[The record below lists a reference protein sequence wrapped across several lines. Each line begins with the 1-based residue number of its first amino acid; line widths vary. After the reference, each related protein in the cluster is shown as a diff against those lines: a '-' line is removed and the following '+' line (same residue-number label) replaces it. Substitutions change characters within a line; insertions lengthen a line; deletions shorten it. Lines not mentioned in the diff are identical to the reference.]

1 MDQAGGAQESRR
13 DGTVRRDAAGAA
25 DRARG
30 ADASGEETEE
40 AREAA
45 RGGHPDGY
53 WYPEHD
59 SAIDVLTALRT
70 YQAAHSDM
78 RRRVSAGMDMN
89 TTDLAALRHVIAH
102 ERHGEPLT
110 PLGLARLLRIS
121 GASSSKLL
129 DRLTTSGHLQRVPNP
144 HDRRSSVVVATDHGH
159 TQVRERLD
167 GLHARMHEAAE
178 QVPEEV
184 RGEVAA
190 FLRRIAG
197 VLDAEST
204 SDAPL
209 SSVTRSPAR
218 QRPSPHRG

>member
-1 MDQAGGAQESRR
+1 MDQAGGGQESRQ
-13 DGTVRRDAAGAA
+13 DGTARRDAAGAA

-30 ADASGEETEE
+30 ADAWGEATAE
-40 AREAA
+40 A
-45 RGGHPDGY
+45 GGEHPVGY

-70 YQAAHSDM
+70 YQAAHGDM
-78 RRRVSAGMDMN
+78 RRRMSAGMDMN
-89 TTDLAALRHVIAH
+89 TTDLAALRHVITH

-129 DRLTTSGHLQRVPNP
+129 DRLTASGHLQRVPNP
-144 HDRRSSVVVATDHGH
+144 HDRRSSVVVATEHGH
-159 TQVRERLD
+159 TEVRERLD
-167 GLHARMHEAAE
+167 GLHARMQEAAE
-178 QVPEEV
+178 QVPEEA

-197 VLDAEST
+197 VLDAEIT
-204 SDAPL
+204 SDPPL
-209 SSVTRSPAR
+209 SPVTRSSAP
-218 QRPSPHRG
+218 QRPSHRRG

>member
-1 MDQAGGAQESRR
+1 MDQGGGAQESRR
-13 DGTVRRDAAGAA
+13 EGTAHPVADGAA
-25 DRARG
+25 DDAPD
-30 ADASGEETEE
+30 ADASGEWTEE
-40 AREAA
+40 PGEVA
-45 RGGHPDGY
+45 RGEHPDGY

-59 SAIDVLTALRT
+59 SAIDLLAALRT
-70 YQAAHSDM
+70 YQAAHGDM
-78 RRRVSAGMDMN
+78 RRRTSAGMDMN
-89 TTDLAALRHVIAH
+89 MTDLDALRHVIAH
-102 ERHGEPLT
+102 ERHEEPLT

-129 DRLTTSGHLQRVPNP
+129 DRLTASGHLQRVPNP
-144 HDRRSSVVVATDHGH
+144 DDRRSSVVVATDHGH

-167 GLHARMHEAAE
+167 GLHARMQEAAE

-190 FLRRIAG
+190 FLRRIAA

-209 SSVTRSPAR
+209 PSVERSSPAPVPR
-218 QRPSPHRG
+218 RR

>member
-1 MDQAGGAQESRR
+1 MDQGGGAQESRR
-13 DGTVRRDAAGAA
+13 EGTAHPVAEGASVESP
-25 DRARG
+25 D
-30 ADASGEETEE
+30 ADASGEWTQKPGEV
-40 AREAA
+40 A
-45 RGGHPDGY
+45 RGEHPDGY

-59 SAIDVLTALRT
+59 SAIDLLAALRT
-70 YQAAHSDM
+70 YQAAHGDM
-78 RRRVSAGMDMN
+78 RRRTSAGMDMN
-89 TTDLAALRHVIAH
+89 MTDLDALRHVIAH
-102 ERHGEPLT
+102 ERHEEPLT

-129 DRLTTSGHLQRVPNP
+129 DRLTASGHLQRVPNP
-144 HDRRSSVVVATDHGH
+144 DDRRSSVVVATDHGH

-167 GLHARMHEAAE
+167 GLHARMQEAAE

-190 FLRRIAG
+190 FLRRIAA

-209 SSVTRSPAR
+209 PSVERSSPAPAPR
-218 QRPSPHRG
+218 RR

>member
-1 MDQAGGAQESRR
+1 MDQGGGAQESRR
-13 DGTVRRDAAGAA
+13 EGTAHPVADGAA
-25 DRARG
+25 DDAPD
-30 ADASGEETEE
+30 ADASGEWTQKPGEVAWGE
-40 AREAA
+40 
-45 RGGHPDGY
+45 HPDGY

-59 SAIDVLTALRT
+59 SAIDLLAALRT
-70 YQAAHSDM
+70 YEAAHGDM
-78 RRRVSAGMDMN
+78 RRRTSAGMDMN
-89 TTDLAALRHVIAH
+89 MTDLDALRHVIAH
-102 ERHGEPLT
+102 ERHEEPLT

-129 DRLTTSGHLQRVPNP
+129 DRLTASGHLQRVPNP
-144 HDRRSSVVVATDHGH
+144 DDRRSSVVVATDHGH

-167 GLHARMHEAAE
+167 GLHARMQEAAE

-190 FLRRIAG
+190 FLRRIAA

-209 SSVTRSPAR
+209 PSVERSSPAPAPR
-218 QRPSPHRG
+218 RR

>member
-1 MDQAGGAQESRR
+1 MDQGGGAQESRR
-13 DGTVRRDAAGAA
+13 EGTAHPVAAGAA
-25 DRARG
+25 DEAPD
-30 ADASGEETEE
+30 ADASGEWTEE
-40 AREAA
+40 PGEVA
-45 RGGHPDGY
+45 RGEHPDGY

-59 SAIDVLTALRT
+59 SAIDLLAALRT
-70 YQAAHSDM
+70 YQAAHGDM
-78 RRRVSAGMDMN
+78 RRRTSAGMDMN
-89 TTDLAALRHVIAH
+89 MTDLDALRHVIAH
-102 ERHGEPLT
+102 ERHEEPLT

-129 DRLTTSGHLQRVPNP
+129 DRLTASGHLQRVPNP
-144 HDRRSSVVVATDHGH
+144 DDRRSSVVVATDHGH

-167 GLHARMHEAAE
+167 GLHARMREAAE

-190 FLRRIAG
+190 FLRRIAA

-209 SSVTRSPAR
+209 PSVERSSPAPAPR
-218 QRPSPHRG
+218 RR

>member
-1 MDQAGGAQESRR
+1 MDQAGDAQGSR
-13 DGTVRRDAAGAA
+13 A
-25 DRARG
+25 
-30 ADASGEETEE
+30 E
-40 AREAA
+40 
-45 RGGHPDGY
+45 HPDGY

-59 SAIDVLTALRT
+59 SAIDVLSALRT
-70 YQAAHSDM
+70 YQAAHGDM
-78 RRRVSAGMDMN
+78 RRRTSAGMDMN
-89 TTDLAALRHVIAH
+89 MTDLDALRHVIAH

-129 DRLTTSGHLQRVPNP
+129 DRLTASGHLQRVPNP
-144 HDRRSSVVVATDHGH
+144 HDRRSSVVVVTDHGH
-159 TQVRERLD
+159 AQVRERLD
-167 GLHARMHEAAE
+167 GLHAQMQEAAE

-204 SDAPL
+204 SEAPL
-209 SSVTRSPAR
+209 SSVERSSPAPAPR
-218 QRPSPHRG
+218 RR

>member
-1 MDQAGGAQESRR
+1 MDQGGGAQESRR
-13 DGTVRRDAAGAA
+13 EGTAHPVAAGAA
-25 DRARG
+25 DEAPD
-30 ADASGEETEE
+30 ADASGEWTEKPGE
-40 AREAA
+40 VA
-45 RGGHPDGY
+45 RGEHPDGY

-59 SAIDVLTALRT
+59 SAIDLLAALRT
-70 YQAAHSDM
+70 YQAAHGDM
-78 RRRVSAGMDMN
+78 RRRTSAGMDMN
-89 TTDLAALRHVIAH
+89 MTDLAALRHVIAH
-102 ERHGEPLT
+102 ERHEEPLT

-129 DRLTTSGHLQRVPNP
+129 DRLTASGHLQRVPNP
-144 HDRRSSVVVATDHGH
+144 DDRRSSVVVATDHAH
-159 TQVRERLD
+159 TQVRERLG
-167 GLHARMHEAAE
+167 GLHARMQEAAE

-209 SSVTRSPAR
+209 SSVERSSPATAPR
-218 QRPSPHRG
+218 RR

>member
-1 MDQAGGAQESRR
+1 MDQGGGAQESRR
-13 DGTVRRDAAGAA
+13 EGTAHPVADGAA
-25 DRARG
+25 DDAPD
-30 ADASGEETEE
+30 ADASGEWTEE
-40 AREAA
+40 PGEVA
-45 RGGHPDGY
+45 RGVHPDGY

-59 SAIDVLTALRT
+59 SAIDLLAALRT
-70 YQAAHSDM
+70 YQAAHGDM
-78 RRRVSAGMDMN
+78 RRRTSAGMDMN
-89 TTDLAALRHVIAH
+89 MTDLDALRHVIAH
-102 ERHGEPLT
+102 ERHEEPLT

-129 DRLTTSGHLQRVPNP
+129 DRLTASGHLQRVPNP
-144 HDRRSSVVVATDHGH
+144 DDRRSSVVVATDHGH

-167 GLHARMHEAAE
+167 GLHARMQEAAE

-190 FLRRIAG
+190 FLRRIAA

-209 SSVTRSPAR
+209 PSVERSSPAPAPR
-218 QRPSPHRG
+218 RR

>member
-1 MDQAGGAQESRR
+1 
-13 DGTVRRDAAGAA
+13 
-25 DRARG
+25 
-30 ADASGEETEE
+30 
-40 AREAA
+40 
-45 RGGHPDGY
+45 
-53 WYPEHD
+53 
-59 SAIDVLTALRT
+59 
-70 YQAAHSDM
+70 M
-78 RRRVSAGMDMN
+78 RRRMSAGMDMN

-129 DRLTTSGHLQRVPNP
+129 DRLTASGHLQRVPNP

-167 GLHARMHEAAE
+167 GLHARMQEAAE
-178 QVPEEV
+178 QVPEDA

-204 SDAPL
+204 SDALL
-209 SSVTRSPAR
+209 SPVTRSPAP
-218 QRPSPHRG
+218 QRPSPRRG

>member
-1 MDQAGGAQESRR
+1 MDQGGGAQESRR
-13 DGTVRRDAAGAA
+13 EGTAHPVADGAA
-25 DRARG
+25 DDAPD
-30 ADASGEETEE
+30 ADASGEWTQKPGEV
-40 AREAA
+40 A
-45 RGGHPDGY
+45 RGEHPDGY

-59 SAIDVLTALRT
+59 SAIDLLAALRT
-70 YQAAHSDM
+70 YQAAHGDM
-78 RRRVSAGMDMN
+78 RRRTSAGMDMN
-89 TTDLAALRHVIAH
+89 MTDLDALRHVIAH
-102 ERHGEPLT
+102 ERHEEPLT

-129 DRLTTSGHLQRVPNP
+129 DRLTASGHLQRVPNP
-144 HDRRSSVVVATDHGH
+144 DDRRSSVVVATDHGH

-167 GLHARMHEAAE
+167 GLHARMQEAAE

-190 FLRRIAG
+190 FLRRIAA

-209 SSVTRSPAR
+209 PSVERSSPAPAPR
-218 QRPSPHRG
+218 RR

>member
-1 MDQAGGAQESRR
+1 MDQGGGAQESRR
-13 DGTVRRDAAGAA
+13 EGTAHPVADGAA
-25 DRARG
+25 DDAPD
-30 ADASGEETEE
+30 ADASGEWTEE
-40 AREAA
+40 PGEVA
-45 RGGHPDGY
+45 RGEHPDGY

-59 SAIDVLTALRT
+59 SAIDLLAALRT
-70 YQAAHSDM
+70 YQAAHGDM
-78 RRRVSAGMDMN
+78 RRRTSAGMDMN
-89 TTDLAALRHVIAH
+89 MTDLDALRHVIAH
-102 ERHGEPLT
+102 ERHEEPLT

-129 DRLTTSGHLQRVPNP
+129 DRLTASGHLQRVPNP
-144 HDRRSSVVVATDHGH
+144 DDRRSSVVVATDHGH

-167 GLHARMHEAAE
+167 GLHARMQEAAE

-190 FLRRIAG
+190 FLRRIAA

-209 SSVTRSPAR
+209 PSVERSSPAPAPR
-218 QRPSPHRG
+218 RR

>member
-1 MDQAGGAQESRR
+1 MDQGGGAQESRR
-13 DGTVRRDAAGAA
+13 EGTAHPVADGAA
-25 DRARG
+25 DDAPD
-30 ADASGEETEE
+30 ADASGEWTQKPGEV
-40 AREAA
+40 A
-45 RGGHPDGY
+45 RGEHPDGY

-59 SAIDVLTALRT
+59 SAIDLLAALRT
-70 YQAAHSDM
+70 YQAAHGDM
-78 RRRVSAGMDMN
+78 RRRMSAGMDMN
-89 TTDLAALRHVIAH
+89 MTDLDALRHVIAH
-102 ERHGEPLT
+102 ERHEEPLT

-129 DRLTTSGHLQRVPNP
+129 DRLTASGHLQRVPNP
-144 HDRRSSVVVATDHGH
+144 DDRRSSVVVATDHGH

-167 GLHARMHEAAE
+167 GLHARMQEAAE

-190 FLRRIAG
+190 FLRRIAA

-209 SSVTRSPAR
+209 PSVERSSPAPA
-218 QRPSPHRG
+218 QRRR

>member
-1 MDQAGGAQESRR
+1 MDQGGGAQESRR
-13 DGTVRRDAAGAA
+13 EGTAHPVADGAA
-25 DRARG
+25 DDAPD
-30 ADASGEETEE
+30 ADASGEWTQKPGEV
-40 AREAA
+40 A
-45 RGGHPDGY
+45 RGEHPDGY

-59 SAIDVLTALRT
+59 SAIDLLAALRT
-70 YQAAHSDM
+70 YQAAHGDM
-78 RRRVSAGMDMN
+78 RRRTSAGMDMN
-89 TTDLAALRHVIAH
+89 MTDLAALRHVIAH
-102 ERHGEPLT
+102 ERHEEPLT

-129 DRLTTSGHLQRVPNP
+129 DRLTASGHLQRVPNP
-144 HDRRSSVVVATDHGH
+144 NDRRSSVVVATDQGH

-167 GLHARMHEAAE
+167 GLHARMQEAAE

-190 FLRRIAG
+190 FLRRIAA

-209 SSVTRSPAR
+209 PSVERSSPAPAPR
-218 QRPSPHRG
+218 RR

>member
-1 MDQAGGAQESRR
+1 MDQGGGAQESRR
-13 DGTVRRDAAGAA
+13 EGTAHPVAAGAA
-25 DRARG
+25 DEAPD
-30 ADASGEETEE
+30 ADASGEWTEE
-40 AREAA
+40 PGEVA
-45 RGGHPDGY
+45 RGEHPDGY

-59 SAIDVLTALRT
+59 SAIDLLAALRT
-70 YQAAHSDM
+70 YQAAHGDM
-78 RRRVSAGMDMN
+78 RRRTSAGMDMN
-89 TTDLAALRHVIAH
+89 MTDLAALRHVIAH

-129 DRLTTSGHLQRVPNP
+129 DRLTASGHLQRVPNP

-159 TQVRERLD
+159 TEVRERLD
-167 GLHARMHEAAE
+167 GLHARMQEAAE
-178 QVPEEV
+178 QVPEEA

-209 SSVTRSPAR
+209 SSVERSSPASAPR
-218 QRPSPHRG
+218 RR

>member
-1 MDQAGGAQESRR
+1 MDQGGGAQESRR
-13 DGTVRRDAAGAA
+13 EGTAHPVAAGAA
-25 DRARG
+25 DEAPD
-30 ADASGEETEE
+30 ADASGEWTQKPGEV
-40 AREAA
+40 A
-45 RGGHPDGY
+45 RGEHPDGY

-59 SAIDVLTALRT
+59 SAIDLLAALRT
-70 YQAAHSDM
+70 YQAAHGDM
-78 RRRVSAGMDMN
+78 RRRTSAGMDMN
-89 TTDLAALRHVIAH
+89 MTDLDALRHVIAH
-102 ERHGEPLT
+102 ERHEEPLT

-129 DRLTTSGHLQRVPNP
+129 DRLTASGHLQRVPNP
-144 HDRRSSVVVATDHGH
+144 DDRRSSVVVATDHGH

-167 GLHARMHEAAE
+167 GLHARMQEAAE

-190 FLRRIAG
+190 FLRRIAA

-209 SSVTRSPAR
+209 PSVERSSPAPAPR
-218 QRPSPHRG
+218 RR

>member
-1 MDQAGGAQESRR
+1 MDQGGGAQESRR
-13 DGTVRRDAAGAA
+13 AGTAHPVAAGAA
-25 DRARG
+25 DEAPY
-30 ADASGEETEE
+30 ADASGEWTE
-40 AREAA
+40 RPGEAA
-45 RGGHPDGY
+45 RGEHSDGY

-59 SAIDVLTALRT
+59 SAIDLLAALRT
-70 YQAAHSDM
+70 YQAAHGDM
-78 RRRVSAGMDMN
+78 RRRTSAGMDMN
-89 TTDLAALRHVIAH
+89 MTDLAALRHVIAH
-102 ERHGEPLT
+102 ERHEEPLT

-129 DRLTTSGHLQRVPNP
+129 DRLTASGHLQRVPNP
-144 HDRRSSVVVATDHGH
+144 DDRRSSVVVATDHGH

-167 GLHARMHEAAE
+167 GLHTRMQEAAE

-197 VLDAEST
+197 ALDAEST

-209 SSVTRSPAR
+209 SSVERSSPAPAPR
-218 QRPSPHRG
+218 RR

>member
-1 MDQAGGAQESRR
+1 MDQGGGAQESRR
-13 DGTVRRDAAGAA
+13 EGTAHPVAAGAA
-25 DRARG
+25 DEAPD
-30 ADASGEETEE
+30 ADASGEWTEE
-40 AREAA
+40 PGEVA
-45 RGGHPDGY
+45 RGEHPDGY

-59 SAIDVLTALRT
+59 SAIDLLAALRT
-70 YQAAHSDM
+70 YQAAHGDM
-78 RRRVSAGMDMN
+78 RRRTSAGMDMN
-89 TTDLAALRHVIAH
+89 MTDLDALRHVIAH
-102 ERHGEPLT
+102 ERHEEPLT

-129 DRLTTSGHLQRVPNP
+129 DRLTASGHLQRVPNP
-144 HDRRSSVVVATDHGH
+144 DDRRSSVVVATDHGH

-167 GLHARMHEAAE
+167 GLHARMQEAAE

-190 FLRRIAG
+190 FLRRIAA

-209 SSVTRSPAR
+209 PSVERSSPAPAPR
-218 QRPSPHRG
+218 RR

>member
-1 MDQAGGAQESRR
+1 MDQGGGAQESRR
-13 DGTVRRDAAGAA
+13 EGTAHPVAAGAA
-25 DRARG
+25 DEAPD
-30 ADASGEETEE
+30 ADASGEWTEE
-40 AREAA
+40 PGEVA
-45 RGGHPDGY
+45 RGEHPDGY

-59 SAIDVLTALRT
+59 SAIDLLAALRT
-70 YQAAHSDM
+70 YQAAHGDM
-78 RRRVSAGMDMN
+78 RRRTSAGMDMN
-89 TTDLAALRHVIAH
+89 MTDLDALRHVIAH
-102 ERHGEPLT
+102 ERHEEPLT

-129 DRLTTSGHLQRVPNP
+129 DRLTASGHLQRVPNP
-144 HDRRSSVVVATDHGH
+144 DDRRSSVVVATDHGH

-167 GLHARMHEAAE
+167 GLHARMREAAE

-190 FLRRIAG
+190 FLRRIAA

-209 SSVTRSPAR
+209 PSVERSSAAPA
-218 QRPSPHRG
+218 PHRR